1 MGAIFTVGK
10 ASCLMAEMA
19 SKAISGKFSVFR
31 TLLKCKCLN
40 AETKMY
46 IYNLVFLIPLPPRA
60 ATSLDLLEMKRLPLR
75 SLFLLKA
82 EVEAG
87 NTSISPRRLGEVQHR
102 PSIDTLI
109 SAFKGI
115 RNSF

>member
-1 MGAIFTVGK
+1 
-10 ASCLMAEMA
+10 MA

-40 AETKMY
+40 AETKLY
-46 IYNLVFLIPLPPRA
+46 LVFLIALPPRA
-60 ATSLDLLEMKRLPLR
+60 ATSLDLLEKRRLPEVAYR

-87 NTSISPRRLGEVQHR
+87 NMSISPRRLGEVQHR
-102 PSIDTLI
+102 LVQIH
-109 SAFKGI
+109 
-115 RNSF
+115 RSFARQPA